1 MLDEEESIFRPQV
14 RCDDGIFIFYFFFN
28 SGLSRVSKTLIHHRA
43 QRLAPTYSAKRL
55 LHQKMHSILLAC
67 VPLIIVFGTNRV
79 EKRTFRTRIA
89 TEQTANNQIHRVFF
103 FFFFILFCLKSTSTY
118 ESFCAVKKMAGRSSW
133 AKVFNLIY

>member
-14 RCDDGIFIFYFFFN
+14 WCDDGIFIFDFFFFFN
-28 SGLSRVSKTLIHHRA
+28 SGLFRVSKTLIHHRA

-103 FFFFILFCLKSTSTY
+103 FCFHSVLFKEYIDIRELLCSQKD
-118 ESFCAVKKMAGRSSW
+118 GREII
-133 AKVFNLIY
+133 VGEGV